1 MTARRAAIVMSDIYR
16 LATGNALQPDDA
28 IRYLRD
34 PKTFCHLVESS
45 GVLEDPLR
53 RAALVKAIQKEE
65 PDGL

>member
-34 PKTFCHLVESS
+34 PKAFCHLVESS
-45 GVLEDPLR
+45 GGLEDPVR
-53 RAALVKAIQKEE
+53 RAALVKAIEKEE
-65 PDGL
+65 TNGV